1 MEEYGLREP
10 EFSDQRGSFVVRF
23 YREPEKKGFLPGA
36 QSEDV
41 KNLLLFCK
49 TPRTRKEI
57 CGYLGLT
64 SVSYAVSRHV
74 MPLVEQGLMCM
85 SIPEKPKS
93 QKQLFYTNSEGSV

>member
-1 MEEYGLREP
+1 MSMSTRP
-10 EFSDQRGSFVVRF
+10 RRIRRTSDDGDKRIETEVL
-23 YREPEKKGFLPGA
+23 EKPKPFGGFPG
-36 QSEDV
+36 DR
-41 KNLLLFCK
+41 LFLV
-49 TPRTRKEI
+49 RTRKKI

-93 QKQLFYTNSEGSV
+93 QRRLFYTNPEGGGSLLF